1 MEVMTDARLF
11 SNIFTGA
18 ELLSIVEDCKTRI
31 LDGRGQV
38 AFVTQSSAGG
48 RSAAL
53 LQNYTAIELAT
64 IVWDAIQIQSG
75 KQTGRRV
82 TYPRFVNEHS
92 IAYPT
97 A

>member
-1 MEVMTDARLF
+1 MTDARLF
-11 SNIFTGA
+11 AINFTGP
-18 ELLSIVEDCKTRI
+18 ELLKIHEDCKTRI

-53 LQNYTAIELAT
+53 LKDYSSIELQH
-64 IVWDAIQIQSG
+64 IIYDAIQIQLG
-75 KQTGRRV
+75 KQSGRSV
-82 TYPRFVNEHS
+82 TYPRFLNEHS